1 MNSIAAKRIF
11 LYTAIILFFIADF
24 LSLSRG
30 TGILEGIKKEAYLN
44 FLFPLF
50 FVAVL
55 VITVFA
61 VKGNLAQ
68 SNITGNLIITLI
80 FAMSALYFASLKEDT
95 LKVHFLEYEL
105 LTLLFFKALEIDI
118 RTRWLYPLTII
129 AITVFGI
136 TEEISQA
143 LYPDRSFDL
152 RDIKIDIFAS
162 LFMIAI
168 IFFFREKKLKQLG

>member
-1 MNSIAAKRIF
+1 M
-11 LYTAIILFFIADF
+11 
-24 LSLSRG
+24 
-30 TGILEGIKKEAYLN
+30 
-44 FLFPLF
+44 
-50 FVAVL
+50 L

-68 SNITGNLIITLI
+68 SKITGNLMITLI
-80 FAMSALYFASLKEDT
+80 LAMCALCFASLKEDT

-105 LTLLFFKALEIDI
+105 LTLFFFKALEIDI
-118 RTRWLYPLTII
+118 RTRWLYPLTLASI
-129 AITVFGI
+129 AVFGI
-136 TEEISQA
+136 MEEISQA

-168 IFFFREKKLKQLG
+168 IFFFREKRLRQLG